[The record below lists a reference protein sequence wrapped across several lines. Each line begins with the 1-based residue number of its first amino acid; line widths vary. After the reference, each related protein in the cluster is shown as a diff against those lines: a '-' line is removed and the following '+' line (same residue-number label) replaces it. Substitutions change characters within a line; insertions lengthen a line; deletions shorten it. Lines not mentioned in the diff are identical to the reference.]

1 MVRSR
6 AVQVAIGIDWEGRRQ
21 VLEGGVG
28 QPGERDDLEGVFT
41 RAQGTG
47 LHGVQL
53 VVSDDHAGLNR
64 AFGQVL
70 SEACW
75 QRC

>member
-1 MVRSR
+1 MELANRESETTWKEFLLR
-6 AVQVAIGIDWEGRRQ
+6 
-21 VLEGGVG
+21 LK
-28 QPGERDDLEGVFT
+28 ER
-41 RAQGTG
+41 G

-53 VVSDDHAGLNR
+53 VVSDDHAGLKR
-64 AFGQVL
+64 AIGQVL